1 MANNRSVTSKVVTKK
16 HLAKKEKEA
25 RQTKIILISTIV
37 ILGVIV
43 GLVGYGLVDNYIVKP
58 NKIIA
63 HVGDKVIKAGEFE
76 KEVKYYRLSM
86 INQAYTYIQYSS
98 MFGDYGSSFLT
109 QAQDMVT
116 HLYDQEAV
124 GKAVLDQMID
134 RIIMDEEAEK
144 DGISVSLAE
153 IQGAKQAGF
162 DFYPDGTPTPTIT
175 PTQVFTPTLSNSQ
188 LDLLNYT
195 ATPTYSA
202 TSTQEIVSG
211 NPTNTPDPT
220 LDATEVPVS
229 TKIQEVVST
238 SQGTDAATFASETP
252 LPTATITPTPTAY
265 TTQGFGKEYNN
276 YLDTLSSINFKAKD
290 VDRLFYYQ
298 ILQAKLLAKITEDLK
313 PFEDQVWARHILVAT
328 EEEAISAL
336 NRLNAG
342 EDFAVLA
349 AEISIDS
356 GSAASGGD
364 LGWFGRNRMVTEFE
378 EAAFAL
384 NEGEISQ
391 PVKTTNGWHIIQ
403 LIGKGNI
410 ALNAAEFENYKQT
423 FYANWIASIREAR
436 NDIVIESNYVDYVPT
451 TPEVPESILTSI
463 YSQ

>member
-1 MANNRSVTSKVVTKK
+1 MANKNLVKSKVVTKK

-37 ILGVIV
+37 LLGIIV
-43 GLVGYGLVDNYIVKP
+43 GLVSYGLVDNYIVKP
-58 NKIIA
+58 NKIVA
-63 HVGDKVIKAGEFE
+63 RVGEKTIKAGDFE

-86 INQAYTYIQYSS
+86 INRAYTYIQYSS

-116 HLYDQEAV
+116 QLYDQEAV

-144 DGISVSLAE
+144 YGISVSSSE
-153 IQGAKQAGF
+153 IQDAKQTGF
-162 DFYPDGTPTPTIT
+162 DFYPNGTPTPTIT
-175 PTQVFTPTLSNSQ
+175 PTQVFTPTLSKSQ
-188 LDLLNYT
+188 LDLLKYT
-195 ATPTYSA
+195 ATPTLSA
-202 TSTQEIVSG
+202 TVTQTLESG
-211 NPTNTPDPT
+211 DVTNSPEQTLDPT
-220 LDATEVPVS
+220 AVLDSTTEATETGNS
-229 TKIQEVVST
+229 
-238 SQGTDAATFASETP
+238 ASETP
-252 LPTATITPTPTAY
+252 EPTATITPTPTPY

-298 ILQAKLLAKITEDLK
+298 ILQEKLLVKVTEDLK

-328 EEEAISAL
+328 EEEANSVL
-336 NRLNAG
+336 DRLTAG

-349 AEISIDS
+349 AELSLDS
-356 GSAASGGD
+356 GSATSGGD
-364 LGWFGRNRMVTEFE
+364 LGWFGTGRMVAEFE

-384 NEGEISQ
+384 EEGEISQ

-403 LIGKGNI
+403 SIGKGNI
-410 ALNAAEFENYKQT
+410 ALNATEFENYKQT
-423 FYANWIASIREAR
+423 NYAKWITSIRESR
-436 NDIVIESNYVDYVPT
+436 NDIVIEPNYIDFVPT
-451 TPEVPESILTSI
+451 SPEVPESILTSI

>member
-1 MANNRSVTSKVVTKK
+1 MANKNLVKSKVVTKK

-37 ILGVIV
+37 LLGIIV
-43 GLVGYGLVDNYIVKP
+43 GLVSYGLVDNYIVKP
-58 NKIIA
+58 NKIVA
-63 HVGDKVIKAGEFE
+63 RVGEKTIKAGDFD

-86 INQAYTYIQYSS
+86 INRAYTYIQYSS

-116 HLYDQEAV
+116 QLYDQETV

-144 DGISVSLAE
+144 YGISVSSSE
-153 IQGAKQAGF
+153 IQNAKQTGF
-162 DFYPDGTPTPTIT
+162 DFYPNGTPTPTIT
-175 PTQVFTPTLSNSQ
+175 PTQVFTPTLSKSQ
-188 LDLLNYT
+188 LDLLKYT
-195 ATPTYSA
+195 ATPTLSA
-202 TSTQEIVSG
+202 TVTQTLESG
-211 NPTNTPDPT
+211 DVTNSPEQTLDPT
-220 LDATEVPVS
+220 AVLDSTTEATETGNS
-229 TKIQEVVST
+229 
-238 SQGTDAATFASETP
+238 ASETP
-252 LPTATITPTPTAY
+252 EPTATITPTPTPY

-298 ILQAKLLAKITEDLK
+298 ILQEKLLAKVTEDLK
-313 PFEDQVWARHILVAT
+313 PFEDQVWTRHILVAT
-328 EEEAISAL
+328 EEEANSVL
-336 NRLNAG
+336 DRLTAG

-349 AEISIDS
+349 AELSLDS
-356 GSAASGGD
+356 GSATSGGD
-364 LGWFGRNRMVTEFE
+364 LGWFGTGRMVAEFE

-384 NEGEISQ
+384 EEGEISQ

-410 ALNAAEFENYKQT
+410 ALNATEFENYKQT
-423 FYANWIASIREAR
+423 NYAKWITSIRESR
-436 NDIVIESNYVDYVPT
+436 NDIVIEPNYIDFVPT

>member
-1 MANNRSVTSKVVTKK
+1 MANKNLVKSKVVTKK

-37 ILGVIV
+37 LLGIIV

-58 NKIIA
+58 NKIVA
-63 HVGDKVIKAGEFE
+63 RVGEKTIKAGDFE

-86 INQAYTYIQYSS
+86 INRAYTYIQYST
-98 MFGDYGSSFLT
+98 MFGDFGSSFLT

-116 HLYDQEAV
+116 QLFDQEAV

-134 RIIMDEEAEK
+134 RIIMDEEAAK
-144 DGISVSLAE
+144 YGISVSSSE
-153 IQGAKQAGF
+153 IQEAKQTGF
-162 DFYPDGTPTPTIT
+162 DFFPNGTPTPTIT
-175 PTQVFTPTLSNSQ
+175 PTQVFTPTLSTSQ
-188 LDLLNYT
+188 LDLLKY
-195 ATPTYSA
+195 TPTPTLSA
-202 TSTQEIVSG
+202 TVTQTLEAGDV
-211 NPTNTPDPT
+211 TNSPEQTLDPT
-220 LDATEVPVS
+220 AVLDSTSEATETGNS
-229 TKIQEVVST
+229 
-238 SQGTDAATFASETP
+238 ASETP
-252 LPTATITPTPTAY
+252 EPTATITPTPTPY

-298 ILQAKLLAKITEDLK
+298 ILQEKLLAKVTEDLK

-328 EEEAISAL
+328 EEEANSVL
-336 NRLNAG
+336 DRLTAG

-349 AEISIDS
+349 AELSLDS
-356 GSAASGGD
+356 GSATSGGD
-364 LGWFGRNRMVTEFE
+364 LGWFGTGRMVAEFE

-384 NEGEISQ
+384 EEGEISQ

-403 LIGKGNI
+403 SIGKGNN
-410 ALNAAEFENYKQT
+410 ALNATEFENFKQT
-423 FYANWIASIREAR
+423 TYAKWITSIRESR
-436 NDIVIESNYVDYVPT
+436 NDIVIEPNYIDFVPT